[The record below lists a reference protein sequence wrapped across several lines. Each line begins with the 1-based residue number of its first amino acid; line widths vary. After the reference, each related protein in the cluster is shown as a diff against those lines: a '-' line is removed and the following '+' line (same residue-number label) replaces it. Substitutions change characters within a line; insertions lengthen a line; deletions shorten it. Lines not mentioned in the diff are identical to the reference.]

1 MHTVEFIPA
10 HWLEQSAFAVSSGL
24 PLVCYSRPISV
35 ERRQVVRR
43 AEDRT
48 EQLIRSL
55 LSE

>member
-24 PLVCYSRPISV
+24 PLVCYSRPVLV
-35 ERRQVVRR
+35 ERRQTVRQ